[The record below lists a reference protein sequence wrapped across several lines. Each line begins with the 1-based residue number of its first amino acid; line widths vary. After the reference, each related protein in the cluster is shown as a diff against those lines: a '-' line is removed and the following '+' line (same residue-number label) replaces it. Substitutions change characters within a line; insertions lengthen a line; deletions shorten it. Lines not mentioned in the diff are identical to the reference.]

1 MKCPRDGTVMTF
13 IDDGAHMRNRC
24 PGCSGLLLDKEE
36 VAAALGRKPDPARV
50 AALPQSKVACPR
62 DGKPMRALEH
72 NGVELDMCAACGALW
87 FDAGELE
94 KVTERKSR
102 AGRNVAVAAAVVGGV
117 AVAGVAVAAA
127 ASPAQASVA
136 DGAVSGIGDVVAGGA
151 IEVVFELVG
160 EVLGALF

>member
-1 MKCPRDGTVMTF
+1 MTF

-24 PGCSGLLLDKEE
+24 PDCSGLFLDEEE

-50 AALPQSKVACPR
+50 AALPVGKVACPR

-72 NGVELDMCAACGALW
+72 KGVELDLCAACGALW

-94 KVTERKSR
+94 KVTARKSN
-102 AGRNVAVAAAVVGGV
+102 AGRNA
-117 AVAGVAVAAA
+117 AVAAA
-127 ASPAQASVA
+127 ALAGGAAVAAVAAPAQAS
-136 DGAVSGIGDVVAGGA
+136 AVGSAGSGIGDAVAGGA